1 MILLY
6 DNQPVFHNKLSNDR
20 ASAIYSK
27 GVFIISVKKLTE
39 ADRGLY
45 RCQFTT
51 VENQQQSAS
60 LFLGSPKGLTVF
72 IIYSIFY
79 PITLKMNISN
89 RKNLLYNKNIKCK
102 KIPIDKLLFFYYS
115 LFG

>member
-6 DNQPVFHNKLSNDR
+6 DNQPVFHNKLSNNR

-27 GVFIISVKKLTE
+27 TKGVFNISVKKLTE

-45 RCQFTT
+45 RCQFTS

-72 IIYSIFY
+72 
-79 PITLKMNISN
+79 
-89 RKNLLYNKNIKCK
+89 
-102 KIPIDKLLFFYYS
+102 
-115 LFG
+115 